1 MASNLRGRS
10 LDSGA
15 VDALNLMAL
24 EKLAERELSAMT
36 WGYYYGGADDEVTLR
51 RNRAAYED
59 ISLRYR
65 VLVDV
70 GERDL
75 SATVLGSKLELPVL
89 VAPTAFHKLAHPDGE
104 VATARAATAVGTTMV
119 LSTLS
124 TTGVEE
130 VVSAAERDIWF
141 QLYVYCDRGAT
152 EALVQRVHAAG
163 CKALVLTV
171 DAPLLGRRERDI
183 RTGFALP
190 EGMGIENMLA
200 DGYARVD
207 AAEGD
212 SGLAAY
218 FARLLDP
225 SLCWK
230 DLDWLRSISPMPVLV
245 KGIVRA
251 DDARRSI
258 EHGADG
264 IIVSNH
270 GGRQLDT
277 SVATIE
283 ALPDV
288 AAEVGDEALLLL
300 DGGIR
305 RGTDILKAL
314 ALGAHAVLIGR
325 PVLWGLAAGG
335 QAGVEHALSLLRTE
349 LDLAMAL
356 AGCATIEDIR
366 ADLIAPKG
374 R

>member
-1 MASNLRGRS
+1 
-10 LDSGA
+10 
-15 VDALNLMAL
+15 MAL
-24 EKLAERELSAMT
+24 EKLAKHQLTEMAWS
-36 WGYYYGGADDEVTLR
+36 YYYGGADDEVTLR
-51 RNRAAYED
+51 RNREAYQD

-70 GERDL
+70 AERDL
-75 SATVLGSKLELPVL
+75 RTTVLGSRIELPVL
-89 VAPTAFHKLAHPDGE
+89 LAPTAFHKLAHPDGE
-104 VATARAATAVGTTMV
+104 VATARAASAAGTTMV

-124 TTGVEE
+124 TTRVEE
-130 VVSAAERDIWF
+130 VVPAAERDMWF
-141 QLYVYCDRGAT
+141 QLYVYRDRGAT

-207 AAEGD
+207 AAEGE

-225 SLCWK
+225 SLSWG
-230 DLDWLRSISPMPVLV
+230 DLEWLRSISPIPVLV
-245 KGIVRA
+245 KGIVRG
-251 DDARRSI
+251 DDARRALD
-258 EHGADG
+258 HGADG
-264 IIVSNH
+264 IVVSNH

-277 SVATIE
+277 CVATIE
-283 ALPDV
+283 ALPEV
-288 AAEVGDEALLLL
+288 AAEVGDETLLLF

-305 RGTDILKAL
+305 RGTDVLKAL
-314 ALGAHAVLIGR
+314 ALGARAVLIGR
-325 PVLWGLAAGG
+325 PALWGLAAGG
-335 QAGVEHALSLLRTE
+335 QAGVEHALSLLRAE

-356 AGCATIEDIR
+356 AGCPTVADIS
-366 ADLIAPKG
+366 ADLIATKV
-374 R
+374 